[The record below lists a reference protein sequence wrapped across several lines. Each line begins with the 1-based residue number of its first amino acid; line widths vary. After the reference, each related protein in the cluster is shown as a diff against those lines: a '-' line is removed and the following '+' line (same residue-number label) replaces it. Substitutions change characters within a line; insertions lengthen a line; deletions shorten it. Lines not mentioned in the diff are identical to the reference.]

1 MFKFIILIEGKGEQN
16 NFGKLEKIQSLRKQ
30 IKVMKERERIA
41 DKEVKTILARKFSF
55 WEQLDRTIARIM
67 NLERVMQSGSVPTSD
82 LLSDEFEGEEQRIA
96 RRGEIIM
103 RSVLGDLLDKVR
115 AFSLVE
121 KQIDDDLRCAS
132 ESHIGAQQIL
142 RALES
147 DLEELEASSI

>member
-1 MFKFIILIEGKGEQN
+1 
-16 NFGKLEKIQSLRKQ
+16 
-30 IKVMKERERIA
+30 MKERERIA

-55 WEQLDRTIARIM
+55 WEQLYRTIARIM
-67 NLERVMQSGSVPTSD
+67 NLERVMQSGSVHTSD

-132 ESHIGAQQIL
+132 ESHIGARQIL
-142 RALES
+142 QALES
-147 DLEELEASSI
+147 ELEELEASSI